1 MAIMLATLLAL
12 AMLLSAGYLGA
23 AALVYD
29 EVSRV
34 SADCGGRYVGYSPAS
49 WSPPAWAT
57 DFDAAPYFTSDYES
71 VRVPSRDAGI
81 ELHGWWLPAAEAGTP
96 AVVVVHGRGDCVR
109 HPQVLAPAAMLH
121 RLGYEVL
128 LIDLRDHGAST
139 IEDGRYAGGTDEYR
153 DVMGAV
159 DWLLGR
165 DEPPSNVGL
174 LGTSLGAA
182 TAIIAAG
189 VDERVGAV
197 WEDSGYAA
205 MERRIE
211 EDLEQKGLPKIL
223 APAATLIARV
233 VSGDD
238 LASHTVT
245 GETEHLAGRYL
256 FVTHGEE
263 DASTYVAHAHD
274 LLARARA
281 AGVLV
286 DEWIV
291 PGAGHVAAM
300 FQHPREYEAR
310 LGAFFERAF
319 G

>member
-1 MAIMLATLLAL
+1 MLATLLAL
-12 AMLLSAGYLGA
+12 VMLLSAGYLGA

-57 DFDAAPYFTSDYES
+57 DFDAAPYFTNDYQT
-71 VRVPSRDAGI
+71 VRLPSRDDGI
-81 ELHGWWLPAAEAGTP
+81 ELNGWWLPVPEAGAP
-96 AVVVVHGRGDCVR
+96 AVVVLHGRGDCVR

-139 IEDGRYAGGTDEYR
+139 IEDGRYAGGTEEYR

-159 DWLLGR
+159 DWLLDR
-165 DEPPSNVGL
+165 EVPPSKVGL

-182 TAIIAAG
+182 TAIIAGG
-189 VDERVGAV
+189 VDERVEAV
-197 WEDSGYAA
+197 WEDSGYAD

-211 EDLEQKGLPKIL
+211 EELGQKGLPTIL

-238 LASHTVT
+238 LASHTVM
-245 GETEHLAGRYL
+245 GETEHLAGRHL
-256 FVTHGEE
+256 FVAHGEE
-263 DASTYVAHAHD
+263 DASTYVAHAHE

-281 AGVLV
+281 SGVLA

-291 PGAGHVAAM
+291 PGAGHLAAM
-300 FQHPREYEAR
+300 FQHPDEYEAR